1 MGTKIQYLCAMD
13 YQDCIAYL
21 YTKLPMFS
29 RTGSAALKMDLSNTQ
44 RICEVLGNPEQRVKT
59 IHIAGT
65 NGKGSVSHMLASI
78 LQEQGYKTGL
88 YTSPHLY
95 DFRERIRIN
104 GAMIPEDRVIAFT
117 QKMIPLIE
125 SIEPSFFEVTVGMAF
140 DHFAIEKVDFAII
153 ETGLGGRLD
162 STNVI
167 TPLLSIIT
175 NIGFDHMS
183 ILGNT
188 LSKIASEKAGIIK
201 KGVPVVIGKKD
212 PETASV
218 FMTQAEKT
226 ESPLIFAEDVYE
238 IADYSFTHGNIMV
251 QLQESSTYTIKTY
264 RSPLAGIYQSE
275 NIRTVI
281 SGIKSLQ
288 SQNIII
294 DEGAIERGIS
304 SVIQNTELRGRWEMV
319 QKNPI
324 IILDVAHNPAGIQVL
339 SDQLKITPHK
349 KLYLILGL
357 SQDKDAD
364 GILDLLPK
372 YAYYGFT
379 RANLPRALDSNQ
391 LAEKA
396 VSIGLQGESY
406 PNVNIALDNFMRIA
420 DDEDLIVVCGSIFIV
435 GEVDRTKFH

>member
-44 RICEVLGNPEQRVKT
+44 RICEALGNPENSVKT

-104 GAMIPEDRVIAFT
+104 GTMIPEDRVIAFT

-140 DHFAIEKVDFAII
+140 DHFAREKVDFAII

-201 KGVPVVIGKKD
+201 SGVPVVIGKKD
-212 PETASV
+212 PETAPV
-218 FMTQAEKT
+218 FVHQAEQKGA
-226 ESPLIFAEDVYE
+226 PLTFAEDLYKTVN
-238 IADYSFTHGNIMV
+238 YSYTPGCIQV
-251 QLQESSTYTIKTY
+251 ILQENMTSSTKTY

-281 SGIKSLQ
+281 SGINTLA
-288 SQNIII
+288 SQNILIKE
-294 DEGAIERGIS
+294 DAIERGIS
-304 SVIQNTELRGRWEMV
+304 AVIHNTGLHGRWEMV
-319 QKNPI
+319 QRKPS
-324 IILDVAHNPAGIQVL
+324 IILDVAHNPAGIKAL
-339 SDQLKITPHK
+339 TEQLTLTPYK
-349 KLYLILGL
+349 NLFIILGV
-357 SQDKDAD
+357 SQDKDVD
-364 GILDLLPK
+364 GILGLLPQN
-372 YAYYGFT
+372 AYYGFT
-379 RANLPRALDSNQ
+379 QANLPRALESNQ

-396 VSIGLQGESY
+396 MAMGLKGRSY
-406 PNVNIALDNFMRIA
+406 ANVNLAMENFISMA

-435 GEVDRTKFH
+435 GEVDRTRFN